1 VVAAQRVFLQPSRSC
16 GKIPRLYSL
25 IDSAMAL
32 PPKRPSRKP
41 ATPVKAAAMKSDAN
55 KGQLHPRNRH
65 QGRYDFPA
73 LIKTSP
79 ELAAFVIINPYGK
92 ESIDFANPAAVK
104 VFNRAL
110 LKQFYGIN
118 HWDIP
123 ADYLCPPIPGR
134 ADYLHYLADLLAA
147 DNAGKIPRGA
157 RVRALDIG
165 VGANCIYPLL
175 GHREYAWQF
184 LGSDIAASAI
194 ASAQAIVRSNPGLS
208 EAITLRQ
215 QPDSAHIFQGLLLS
229 DERFDLTLCNPPFH
243 ASAEEASSGSKRKWK
258 NLGKLDPK
266 RKLPVLNFG
275 GQAAEL
281 WCQGGEAAFVSRL
294 VKESAQVG
302 QQVLW
307 FSSLISKASNL
318 PGVYSAL
325 KQAGAL
331 QVKTVEMAQGQK
343 QSRFVAWT
351 FQTPEQQQ
359 AWRKTRW
366 S

>member
-1 VVAAQRVFLQPSRSC
+1 MS
-16 GKIPRLYSL
+16 
-25 IDSAMAL
+25 L

-41 ATPVKAAAMKSDAN
+41 AAPRTAPSKPEANKADAS

-73 LIKTSP
+73 LIKASP

-110 LKQFYGIN
+110 LKQFYGIQ

-147 DNAGKIPRGA
+147 SNGGDIPRGA
-157 RVRALDIG
+157 KVRALDIG

-175 GHREYAWQF
+175 GHREYAWQL
-184 LGSDIAASAI
+184 LGSDIAANAI
-194 ASAQAIVRSNPGLS
+194 ASAKTIVQGNLGLS
-208 EAITLRQ
+208 EAIELRQ
-215 QPDSAHIFQGLLLS
+215 QRDSAHIFQGLLHA

-243 ASAEEASSGSKRKWK
+243 ASAEEASSGSKRKWR

-281 WCQGGEAAFVSRL
+281 WCKGGEAAFVSQL
-294 VKESAQVG
+294 IKESAEIG

-307 FSSLISKASNL
+307 FSSLISKAGNL

-325 KQAGAL
+325 KKAGAL
-331 QVKTVEMAQGQK
+331 QVQTVEMAQGQK

-359 AWRKTRW
+359 RWRQNRW
-366 S
+366 Q

>member
-1 VVAAQRVFLQPSRSC
+1 MWENPAPQALDP
-16 GKIPRLYSL
+16 P
-25 IDSAMAL
+25 AMSL
-32 PPKRPSRKP
+32 PPKRPNRKP
-41 ATPVKAAAMKSDAN
+41 SPAPGKPAAGKPDAA
-55 KGQLHPRNRH
+55 KGQLHPRNKH

-73 LIKTSP
+73 LIKASP
-79 ELAAFVIINPYGK
+79 ELAAFVIINPYGN
-92 ESIDFANPAAVK
+92 ESIDFADPAAVK

-110 LKQFYGIN
+110 LKQFYGIA

-147 DNAGKIPRGA
+147 SNSGEIPRGA

-184 LGSDIAASAI
+184 LGSDIATSAI
-194 ASAQAIVRSNPGLS
+194 ASAKTIVQSNPGLS
-208 EAITLRQ
+208 EAIELRQ
-215 QPDSAHIFQGLLLS
+215 QRDSGHIFQGLLHA

-243 ASAEEASSGSKRKWK
+243 ANAEEASSGSKRKWR

-266 RKLPVLNFG
+266 RKLPMLNFG

-281 WCQGGEAAFVSRL
+281 WCKGGEAAFVSQL
-294 VKESAQVG
+294 IKESAEIG

-307 FSSLISKASNL
+307 FSSLISKAGNL

-325 KQAGAL
+325 KKAGAL
-331 QVKTVEMAQGQK
+331 QVQTVEMAQGQK

-359 AWRKTRW
+359 AWRKARW
-366 S
+366 

>member
-1 VVAAQRVFLQPSRSC
+1 
-16 GKIPRLYSL
+16 
-25 IDSAMAL
+25 ML
-32 PPKRPSRKP
+32 PPAKRPSKKTTAPRPSAPKP
-41 ATPVKAAAMKSDAN
+41 DAA

-79 ELAAFVIINPYGK
+79 ELAAFVIINPYGNQ
-92 ESIDFANPAAVK
+92 SIDFANPAAVK

-147 DNAGKIPRGA
+147 SNGGEIPRGA
-157 RVRALDIG
+157 KVRALDIG

-175 GHREYAWQF
+175 GNREYAWQF
-184 LGSDIAASAI
+184 LGADIAAEAI
-194 ASAQAIVRSNPGLS
+194 ASAKAIVQANPGLAT
-208 EAITLRQ
+208 AIELRQ
-215 QPDSAHIFQGLLLS
+215 QRDSAHIFQGLLNS

-243 ASAEEASSGSKRKWK
+243 ASAEEASSGSKRKWR

-281 WCQGGEAAFVSRL
+281 WCKGGEATFVSQLIR
-294 VKESAQVG
+294 ESAAVG

-307 FSSLISKASNL
+307 FSSLISKAGNL
-318 PGVYSAL
+318 QGVYSAL
-325 KQAGAL
+325 KKAGAL
-331 QVKTVEMAQGQK
+331 QVQTVEMAQGQK

-359 AWRKTRW
+359 AWRKERW
-366 S
+366 A

>member
-1 VVAAQRVFLQPSRSC
+1 MPRPPARPAAKKPAVKPAVAA
-16 GKIPRLYSL
+16 
-25 IDSAMAL
+25 
-32 PPKRPSRKP
+32 
-41 ATPVKAAAMKSDAN
+41 KADQA

-73 LIKTSP
+73 LIQTSP

-110 LKQFYGIN
+110 LKQFYGIE

-134 ADYLHYLADLLAA
+134 ADYLHYLADLLGKS
-147 DNAGKIPRGA
+147 NAGDIPRGA
-157 RVRALDIG
+157 KIKALDIG

-175 GHREYAWQF
+175 GHCEYDWQF
-184 LGSDIAASAI
+184 VGSDIASSALD
-194 ASAQAIVRSNPGLS
+194 SARAIIQANAGL
-208 EAITLRQ
+208 EAAIELRQ
-215 QPDSAHIFQGLLLS
+215 QEDSTHILDGVIHS
-229 DERFDLTLCNPPFH
+229 DDRFDLTLCNPPFH
-243 ASAEEASSGSKRKWK
+243 ASAEEATSGSKRKWR

-281 WCQGGEAAFVSRL
+281 WCKGGEAEFVAKLIS
-294 VKESAQVG
+294 ESANHG

-307 FSSLISKASNL
+307 FSTLISKAGNL
-318 PGVYSAL
+318 AGVYSAL
-325 KQAGAL
+325 NKIGAS
-331 QVKTVEMAQGQK
+331 QVRTVEMAQGQK

-351 FQTPEQQQ
+351 FMSKEQQAQ
-359 AWRKTRW
+359 WIKTRW
-366 S
+366 QS

>member
-1 VVAAQRVFLQPSRSC
+1 MP
-16 GKIPRLYSL
+16 
-25 IDSAMAL
+25 
-32 PPKRPSRKP
+32 KP
-41 ATPVKAAAMKSDAN
+41 AKPSPTKVTKAPAAGSAS
-55 KGQLHPRNRH
+55 KGQLHPRNKH

-73 LIKTSP
+73 LIKASP
-79 ELAAFVIINPYGK
+79 ELAAFVIINPYGNP
-92 ESIDFANPAAVK
+92 SIDFANPQAVK

-110 LKQFYGIN
+110 LKQFYGIS

-147 DNAGKIPRGA
+147 GNNGEVPRGA

-175 GHREYAWQF
+175 GNREYGWQF
-184 LGSDIAASAI
+184 LGADIAASAI
-194 ASAQAIVRSNPGLS
+194 ASARAIVQSNPGLS
-208 EAITLRQ
+208 EAIELRQ
-215 QPDSAHIFQGLLLS
+215 QNDSEHIFRGLLQP

-243 ASAEEASSGSKRKWK
+243 ASAEEAASGSKRKWR

-294 VKESAQVG
+294 IKESAEIG

-307 FSSLISKASNL
+307 FSSLISKAGNL

-325 KQAGAL
+325 KKVGAL
-331 QVKTVEMAQGQK
+331 QVQTVEMAQGQK

-351 FQTPEQQQ
+351 FMTPAQQQ
-359 AWRKTRW
+359 DWRQARW
-366 S
+366 Q

>member
-1 VVAAQRVFLQPSRSC
+1 MS
-16 GKIPRLYSL
+16 
-25 IDSAMAL
+25 L

-41 ATPVKAAAMKSDAN
+41 SAPRPAPSQPAAGKPDAA
-55 KGQLHPRNRH
+55 KGQLHPRNQH

-73 LIKTSP
+73 LIKASP
-79 ELAAFVIINPYGK
+79 ELAASVIINPYGNQ
-92 ESIDFANPAAVK
+92 SIDFANPAAVK

-110 LKQFYGIN
+110 LKQFYGID

-147 DNAGKIPRGA
+147 SNGGEIPRGA
-157 RVRALDIG
+157 KVRALDIG

-184 LGSDIAASAI
+184 LGADIAASAI
-194 ASAQAIVRSNPGLS
+194 ASARAIVQSNPGLG
-208 EAITLRQ
+208 EAIELRQ
-215 QPDSAHIFQGLLLS
+215 QRDSAHIFQGLLHS
-229 DERFDLTLCNPPFH
+229 TERFDLTLCNPPFH
-243 ASAEEASSGSKRKWK
+243 ASAEEASSGSKRKWR

-266 RKLPVLNFG
+266 RTLPLLNFG

-281 WCQGGEAAFVSRL
+281 WCKGGEAAFVGQL
-294 VKESAQVG
+294 IKESVAVG

-307 FSSLISKASNL
+307 FSSLISKAGNL

-325 KQAGAL
+325 KKAGAL

-351 FQTPEQQQ
+351 FQTAEQQQ
-359 AWRKTRW
+359 SWRKARW
-366 S
+366 K